1 MKEKPQYNCELCD
14 VHSNCAEH
22 TSEPEEWDYAD
33 GLEKQ
38 LQDNKKTVRVEL
50 LEALKKQ
57 I

>member
-50 LEALKKQ
+50 LEALKK
-57 I
+57 